1 MTSRRVRA
9 SLHRLSAFV
18 LAAAVTSSARG
29 ADEKQ
34 TCVRAVERAQVERL
48 DGKLRAAREG
58 FVICARA
65 VCPDAIRVDCTR
77 WVAEVDASLPTV
89 VVDAVWA
96 DGRDVAGLTVTLDGQ
111 PLPDS
116 AAGRAVMLDP
126 GPHTFRFEAPGAAP
140 VEMRNVIHEGEKN
153 RMLHV
158 TFDPKEKGGLAAV
171 PAPPSAAA
179 RAPALQPAP
188 NPPAIWH
195 LPSEDQQ
202 TAPSTRRP
210 IPTSAFVVGGFALAG
225 FGGFAYAGLSGLGQL
240 NHLRSTCA
248 PSCDPSLVTSARQE
262 ILVGDII
269 GYVSLVAAA
278 VATWLVLTRPA
289 VPADD
294 PTR

>member
-1 MTSRRVRA
+1 MTSPRVRA
-9 SLHRLSAFV
+9 SLRGLSTFV
-18 LAAAVTSSARG
+18 LAAAVTSSASG
-29 ADEKQ
+29 SDEKQ
-34 TCVRAVERAQVERL
+34 ACVRAVERAQVERL

-58 FVICARA
+58 FMICARA

-96 DGRDVAGLTVTLDGQ
+96 DARDVAGLTVTLDGQ
-111 PLPDS
+111 PLPDA
-116 AAGRAVMLDP
+116 AAGRAVGLDP

-140 VEMRNVIHEGEKN
+140 VEVRSVIHEGEKN
-153 RMLHV
+153 RILHV
-158 TFDPKEKGGLAAV
+158 KFEPADPAGPTAVLA
-171 PAPPSAAA
+171 PASAAA
-179 RAPALQPAP
+179 RAPVLQSAP
-188 NPPAIWH
+188 IPRAIWH

-202 TAPSTRRP
+202 TGPSTRRP

-225 FGGFAYAGLSGLGQL
+225 FAGFGYASLSGLGQL

-248 PSCDPSLVTSARQE
+248 PSCDPSLVASARQE

-269 GYVSLVAAA
+269 GYVSLVAAG
-278 VATWLVLTRPA
+278 VATLLVLTRPT
-289 VPADD
+289 VPAED